1 MKKKRLAA
9 AFFYA
14 ENPQIKAFFR
24 ENHKMKKKIIGKHLT
39 NV

>member
-1 MKKKRLAA
+1 MKKSGLLPL
-9 AFFYA
+9 FFYA